1 MACVTNRGCNGR
13 YELLTTRDREQHDI
27 NSTLLTL
34 LMTFIAYLRAQADE
48 LGRLMG
54 DEPTDWEGIYHTSS
68 DEELEEMARI
78 EAEIQ
83 SRCSLL

>member
-1 MACVTNRGCNGR
+1 
-13 YELLTTRDREQHDI
+13 
-27 NSTLLTL
+27 
-34 LMTFIAYLRAQADE
+34 MTFIAYLRAQADE